1 MARIFEGGEFVAMK
15 AVALASEEMHD
26 DCSDRDVSQDGDVT
40 GPNRMR
46 HPRRT
51 RGAGWRWR
59 FHTKSACNERGVSVR
74 MKWGRSICFRECRI
88 SPVLLKFPTF
98 VPVGCAC
105 LVRRKP
111 GKLPSRRST

>member
-46 HPRRT
+46 RPRRT
-51 RGAGWRWR
+51 RWSGWSWR
-59 FHTKSACNERGVSVR
+59 VHTKSACNERRVSMR
-74 MKWGRSICFRECRI
+74 MKLGRSMCVRECRI
-88 SPVLLKFPTF
+88 YHVLLSGISRLGLSLAALRLP
-98 VPVGCAC
+98 G
-105 LVRRKP
+105 RRN
-111 GKLPSRRST
+111 